1 MKRSSAATAENPDY
15 RKGAEAPSHTQ
26 LSTSLLAEYAESGA
40 VSEVVIVENEDQ
52 SYRLEVLLTW
62 REGRSVLTAAR
73 GGARRFPRRTG

>member
-1 MKRSSAATAENPDY
+1 MKRSSAASAENPDY
-15 RKGAEAPSHTQ
+15 RKGAEAPSHAQ
-26 LSTSLLAEYAESGA
+26 LPTSLLADYAESGA

-73 GGARRFPRRTG
+73 GGVRRFPRRPG